1 MWNEMQVN
9 GNYELCFF
17 VGQIWNWDSFSK
29 WIVKRKNLVVL
40 LLLLL
45 FTDILDIIPVL
56 NDAWWKGIQ
65 EGTFYCNMK
74 LKQESGCKLFKIY
87 YNFERAL
94 CVVVKKKLGKLKKV
108 FKWCGVLH
116 VTCVRFLIIFFFS

>member
-1 MWNEMQVN
+1 
-9 GNYELCFF
+9 
-17 VGQIWNWDSFSK
+17 
-29 WIVKRKNLVVL
+29 
-40 LLLLL
+40 
-45 FTDILDIIPVL
+45 
-56 NDAWWKGIQ
+56 
-65 EGTFYCNMK
+65 MK

-116 VTCVRFLIIFFFS
+116 VTCVRFLIIFFFRRFAIKVSGVVLANQVEVNFL